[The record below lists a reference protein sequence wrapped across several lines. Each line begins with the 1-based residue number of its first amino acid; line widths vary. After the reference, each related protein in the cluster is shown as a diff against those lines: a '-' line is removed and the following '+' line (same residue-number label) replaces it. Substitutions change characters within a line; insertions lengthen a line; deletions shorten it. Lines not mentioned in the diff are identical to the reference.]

1 MAWEIGLIAA
11 LVVLAVLA
19 LMSIKL
25 VRPTERALVE
35 RLGKYH
41 RFANPGINFIIPI
54 IDNIVRVNVTERMV
68 DADRQEIITKDNL
81 NALVDAQIYF
91 RVNSDEE
98 SVKASQYNV
107 QNYEW
112 QIVNLARTTLRNI
125 IGNLTLT
132 RANSDRN
139 AINMQL
145 LQELQAEVSGMNKE
159 RTGRGWGLSIVR
171 TELKEIEP
179 PKDVQQTM
187 NEVVKAEN
195 TRIAATDL
203 ATATETKADGERRA
217 AIKVAEGRAKGVEI
231 EADAKAKAIEAINTA
246 AQKYFVGNAQLL
258 NKYETLQASLEHNT
272 KYVITEKGVSP
283 VLVFGEDWQGPIIL
297 PTREGKK

>member
-19 LMSIKL
+19 LMSIKI

-35 RLGKYH
+35 RFGKYH
-41 RFANPGINFIIPI
+41 RFANPGINFIIPL
-54 IDNIVRVNVTERMV
+54 IDSIVRVNVTERMV

-145 LQELQAEVSGMNKE
+145 LQELQAEVSGVNKE

-231 EADAKAKAIEAINTA
+231 EADAKAKAIEAVNTA

-258 NKYETLQASLEHNT
+258 KKYEVLQASLEHNT
-272 KYVITEKGVSP
+272 KFVITEKGISP
-283 VLVFGEDWQGPIIL
+283 VIVFGDGKEIITL
-297 PTREGKK
+297 PRDMMKK

>member
-1 MAWEIGLIAA
+1 MVDIMFIVGL
-11 LVVLAVLA
+11 LVLLVLVL
-19 LMSIKL
+19 LSIKI
-25 VRPTERALVE
+25 VRPTQRGLVE
-35 RLGKYH
+35 RLGKYNH
-41 RFANPGINFIIPI
+41 FANPGLNFIIPL
-54 IDNIVRVNVTERMV
+54 IDRMVVVNVTERMV
-68 DADRQEIITKDNL
+68 DAEKQEIITKDNL

-91 RVNSDEE
+91 RVNSDED

-132 RANSDRN
+132 RANSDRTT
-139 AINMQL
+139 INQQL
-145 LQELQAEVSGMNKE
+145 LKELQSEVTGVAEGK
-159 RTGRGWGLSIVR
+159 TGRGWGLSIVR

-195 TRIAATDL
+195 TKIAATDL

-217 AIKVAEGRAKGVEI
+217 AIKVAEGAAKAVEI
-231 EADAKAKAIEAINTA
+231 EADAKAKAIEAVNTA
-246 AQKYFVGNAQLL
+246 AQKYFVGNAQTL
-258 NKYETLQASLEHNT
+258 KQYEVLQATLENNT
-272 KYVITEKGVSP
+272 KFVITEKGISP
-283 VLVFGEDWQGPIIL
+283 VIVFGADGKTPVITL
-297 PTREGKK
+297 PREGKK

>member
-1 MAWEIGLIAA
+1 MADLIIPV
-11 LVVLAVLA
+11 LVLVAVAVLVF
-19 LMSIKL
+19 MSLKI

-41 RFANPGINFIIPI
+41 RFANPGINFIVPFIERI
-54 IDNIVRVNVTERMV
+54 IRVNVTERMV
-68 DADRQEIITKDNL
+68 NADRQEIITKDNL

-91 RVNSDEE
+91 RVNSDED

-132 RANSDRN
+132 KANSDRN

-145 LQELQAEVSGMNKE
+145 LKELQAEVSGTNVE
-159 RTGRGWGLSIVR
+159 RAGRGWGLSIVR

-195 TRIAATDL
+195 TKIAATDL

-231 EADAKAKAIEAINTA
+231 EANAKAKAIEAVNMA
-246 AQKYFVGNAQLL
+246 AQKYFVGNAQVLK
-258 NKYETLQASLEHNT
+258 KYEALQASLEHNT
-272 KYVITEKGVSP
+272 KFVIAEKGISP
-283 VLVFGEDWQGPIIL
+283 VLVFGDDKKPIIL
-297 PTREGKK
+297 PSREQK